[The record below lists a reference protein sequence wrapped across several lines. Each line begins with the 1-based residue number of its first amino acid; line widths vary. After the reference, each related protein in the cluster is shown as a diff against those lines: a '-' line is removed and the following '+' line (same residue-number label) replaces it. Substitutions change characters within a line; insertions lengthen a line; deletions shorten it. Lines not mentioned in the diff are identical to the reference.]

1 MLPDPASEAE
11 AAHPPPGGPDRPT
24 GPDWF
29 ARVGELARS
38 IGTDRFHQRV
48 IDVLGSTIPHAS
60 NWIIRFSRVAPPD
73 VIHTSNVPGH
83 VVDFYRSNCA
93 DIDPFSAHWKAFEEP
108 GVRTLSRFSTRDDT
122 SVDAS
127 AYRRLFL
134 PVAGVSDELGV
145 FFSTVGQSSL
155 GLFLERERGRFS
167 DAEVGRAKLVFPLL
181 NGFHKTHVGRIFNR
195 LRYSGDA
202 IESGLSNR
210 PTLVQDRYGLDIFA
224 TPSWQAA
231 AAADE
236 AIGLA
241 VASVHRESAV
251 DVGEHTIKI
260 EHFDRYFPLAP
271 SGRMFVLTPRET
283 AGPADGSGERQ
294 ELEQGLTNLE
304 RKVFDLIMQGMSTGE
319 IAQAIGIGKGT
330 VKKYRHRIYGK
341 AGAASGRDL
350 VLRFRRT

>member
-1 MLPDPASEAE
+1 MRQDPTSETETAR
-11 AAHPPPGGPDRPT
+11 RPERPAD
-24 GPDWF
+24 PDWF
-29 ARVGELARS
+29 RRVGELARS

-48 IDVLGSTIPHAS
+48 IEVLGSTIPHAS

-83 VVDFYRSNCA
+83 VVDFYRTNCA
-93 DIDPFSAHWKAFEEP
+93 EIDPFSAHWKAFEEP
-108 GVRTLSRFSTRDDT
+108 GVRTLSSFSTPPDP

-134 PVAGVSDELGV
+134 PVAGVSDELGM

-155 GLFLERERGRFS
+155 GLFLERERGRFTE
-167 DAEVGRAKLVFPLL
+167 AEIGRAKLAFPLL
-181 NGFHKTHVGRIFNR
+181 DGFHKTHVGRIFNR

-231 AAADE
+231 VAEDE

-241 VASVHRESAV
+241 VASVHRDTAV
-251 DVGEHTIKI
+251 DVGKHTIKI

-271 SGRMFVLTPRET
+271 SGRMFVLTPRQE
-283 AGPADGSGERQ
+283 GGGDGSVERQ
-294 ELEQGLTNLE
+294 ELERNLTNLE

-319 IAQAIGIGKGT
+319 IAQALGIGKGT

-350 VLRFRRT
+350 VLRFRGS